1 MLIEFLLQN
10 CVYFLLLKLL
20 VFLFKAVC
28 VPPAMSQELMYRIA
42 LGPVHVAKEPIP
54 PRHRRKRRDDDVL
67 VTSTG
72 AQATQTAATTT
83 ATNTTRETVNNSRGA
98 QFDLEDSAF
107 PPLPGKLD
115 CLQKFCVMSN
125 VLIIFLGR
133 FGC

>member
-1 MLIEFLLQN
+1 
-10 CVYFLLLKLL
+10 
-20 VFLFKAVC
+20 
-28 VPPAMSQELMYRIA
+28 MYRIT
-42 LGPVHVAKEPIP
+42 LGSVHVAKEPIP

-107 PPLPGKLD
+107 PPLPGKLKYK
-115 CLQKFCVMSN
+115 LTVF
-125 VLIIFLGR
+125 GR
-133 FGC
+133 IKLDILFAKVFTAL